1 MRLLGRKCS
10 TNKSSFEISEPED
23 SYDSDKDPA
32 YCQPETL
39 CIGKFMMIGINVL
52 FKTLYILLCA

>member
-1 MRLLGRKCS
+1 MNYSNLRLLEIKCL
-10 TNKSSFEISEPED
+10 TNKSNIEISEPED

-39 CIGKFMMIGINVL
+39 CIGKFMMIHIYCIV
-52 FKTLYILLCA
+52 